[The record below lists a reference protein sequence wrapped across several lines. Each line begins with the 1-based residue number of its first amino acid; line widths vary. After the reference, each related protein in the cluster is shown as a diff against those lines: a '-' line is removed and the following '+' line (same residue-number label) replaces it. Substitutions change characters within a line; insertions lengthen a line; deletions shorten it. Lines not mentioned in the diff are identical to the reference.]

1 MSTWTQA
8 PERPGYRRKVI
19 QHGAA
24 TITIY
29 RPELDEAEA
38 AKATE
43 TTRTALESAMRAYI
57 RSKTA

>member
-1 MSTWTQA
+1 MSTWTTA

-29 RPELDEAEA
+29 RPELDEAAA

-43 TTRTALESAMRAYI
+43 TTRTALERAMRAYI
-57 RSKTA
+57 RSKPA